1 MSPLM
6 PEPIQHDYCGNC
18 HLATPTWRKRC
29 IHCYEPIGR
38 SAKEGNSTGSYKHA
52 AARSRSRSKVQPS
65 A

>member
-6 PEPIQHDYCGNC
+6 PEPLKHDYCGNC

-38 SAKEGNSTGSYKHA
+38 SSKDSKGAGSYKIA
-52 AARSRSRSKVQPS
+52 AVRNPGRSRVQPN